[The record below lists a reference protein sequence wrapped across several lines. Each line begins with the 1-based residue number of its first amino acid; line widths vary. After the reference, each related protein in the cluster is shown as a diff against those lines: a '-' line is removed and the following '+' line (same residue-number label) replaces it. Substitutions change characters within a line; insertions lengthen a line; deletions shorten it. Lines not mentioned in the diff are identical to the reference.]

1 MTNHFEENVQTDSSL
16 YHRLGGYDVIAAFV
30 DSLLEMLRQDP
41 RFSRLGM
48 GRSLDSHRRARQ
60 LNVDLICHLAGG
72 PSFYTGRD
80 MKTSHAGLAIT
91 GSEWEISVECARQAL
106 SKLGIRE
113 PEVNE
118 IVALLEHYKADIVES
133 SA

>member
-1 MTNHFEENVQTDSSL
+1 
-16 YHRLGGYDVIAAFV
+16 VIATFV

-72 PSFYTGRD
+72 PSFLQGTRYE
-80 MKTSHAGLAIT
+80 TSHAGLAIT
-91 GSEWEISVECARQAL
+91 GSEWEISIECARQAL
-106 SKLGIRE
+106 RKLGIRE

-118 IVALLEHYKADIVES
+118 IVTLLEHYKADIVES